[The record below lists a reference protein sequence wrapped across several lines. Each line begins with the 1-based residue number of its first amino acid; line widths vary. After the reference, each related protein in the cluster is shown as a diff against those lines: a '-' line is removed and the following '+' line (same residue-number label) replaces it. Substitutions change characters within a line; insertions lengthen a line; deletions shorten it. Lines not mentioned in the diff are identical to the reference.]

1 MTSKAFH
8 KPLQR
13 VLVPIGGNDAD
24 HAAIQMACD
33 AARRTKAQVFVIYV
47 IEVQRSLPLDADLVP
62 EAQRGEDILAN
73 AERVGKELD
82 YQIETELLQSR
93 EVGPAIVDEA
103 MNRGVDLIVMG
114 LPYKRRFGEFTLGE
128 TVPYVL
134 KNTPSPVWVLRTP
147 ADHTY
152 DL

>member
-1 MTSKAFH
+1 MTSRATR

-13 VLVPIGGNDAD
+13 VLVPLGGNEAD
-24 HAAIQMACD
+24 ESALQLACD
-33 AARRTKAQVFVIYV
+33 TARHSKAEVYVIFV

-62 EAQRGEDILAN
+62 EAQRGEDILAK
-73 AERVGKELD
+73 AERVGRELD

-103 MNRGVDLIVMG
+103 MNRGADLIVMG
-114 LPYKRRFGEFTLGE
+114 LPYKRRFGEFTLGS
-128 TVPYVL
+128 TFPYVL
-134 KNTPSPVWVLRTP
+134 KHAPSPVLLIRTP
-147 ADHTY
+147 EDQAH